1 MRTNLKITN
10 SLTMISEM
18 VGDSTFQVL
27 EFDNL
32 QGASDVSTA
41 RDLFY
46 MRETGMNLRQ
56 VRILLQDSSVR
67 LQAGALSYLKG
78 NIEMDSKMGGLLGLG
93 KKLIS
98 GKATGES
105 AFKPLYNGSGEIFL
119 EPSFGH
125 YALIELEDDEV
136 IVDDGFFFACEEGVK
151 VGAASQKNIS
161 SAFLGNEGF
170 FQTKVSGNGIV
181 VLELPVPETEIFK
194 CILIND
200 TLKVDGNF
208 AVLRTGNIEF
218 TVEKAAKSIIGSAT
232 SGEGFVNVYR
242 GTGEVWLMPTK
253 DVYNKLS
260 AWGVGALTSNKGNS
274 NTKV

>member
-1 MRTNLKITN
+1 
-10 SLTMISEM
+10 MISEM
-18 VGDSTFQVL
+18 KGDSIFQVL
-27 EFDNL
+27 EYDNL
-32 QGASDVSTA
+32 AGATDVSTA
-41 RDLFY
+41 KELFY
-46 MRETGMNLRQ
+46 MRETGMKLRQ
-56 VRILLQDSSVR
+56 VRILLQNSSVR

-78 NIEMDSKMGGLLGLG
+78 NIEMDSKMGGLIGLG

-98 GKATGES
+98 SKATGET
-105 AFKPLYNGSGEIFL
+105 AFKPLYNGTGEIFL

-136 IVDDGFFFACEEGVK
+136 IVDDGLFFACEEGVK
-151 VGAASQKNIS
+151 VGTASQKNFS

-170 FQTKVSGNGIV
+170 FQTKISGSGVV

-232 SGEGFVNVYR
+232 SGEGLVNVYR

-253 DVYNKLS
+253 DIYNKLS
-260 AWGVGALTSNKGNS
+260 SLGVASLTGNKGSS
-274 NTKV
+274 NTTV